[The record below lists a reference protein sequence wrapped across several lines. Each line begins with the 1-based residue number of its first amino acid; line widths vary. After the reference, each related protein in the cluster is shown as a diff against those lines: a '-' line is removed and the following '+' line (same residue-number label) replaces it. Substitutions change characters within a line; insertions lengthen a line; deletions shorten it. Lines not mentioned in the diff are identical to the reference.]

1 MKSGEKATSR
11 HANNIQM
18 RTIGMLCTMIRRKTA
33 QRFVV
38 VVMMV
43 IVHLLKIRMSL
54 HIYIIRVKKEERVKF
69 LSI

>member
-1 MKSGEKATSR
+1 
-11 HANNIQM
+11 
-18 RTIGMLCTMIRRKTA
+18 MLCTMITRKTA

-43 IVHLLKIRMSL
+43 IVHLLKIRTSL

-69 LSI
+69 LGI

>member
-1 MKSGEKATSR
+1 
-11 HANNIQM
+11 
-18 RTIGMLCTMIRRKTA
+18 MLCTMIRRKTA
-33 QRFVV
+33 QRFVVVV